1 MNGII
6 ALQILG
12 GVLLLLVGGEWV
24 VRGASRLAIAA
35 KLSPLFVG
43 LTVVSLGTS
52 APEMAVSFATALRGQ
67 ADITIGN
74 VVGSN
79 LFNMLMIVGFSALF
93 APLPVDRQITR
104 FDVPVMIAA
113 TIAMLV
119 ASLNGI
125 IGRFDG
131 IVLILIM
138 VGYFAISYR
147 LGKKSGEQPI
157 SDDLLTPEIVEEA
170 AETLGRRVAVIVW
183 QLIMLTAGVAA
194 LVFGC
199 DLFVD
204 GAVSMARILGVSE
217 LVIGLT
223 IVSAGTSLPELVTS
237 VAATIKGERGIAIGN
252 AVGSTTLN
260 IVAVLGITSVIAPSG
275 LNVADEILQLD
286 MPLMVIAAILS
297 WVLYR
302 TGRTIERW
310 EGVSMILIYCGYIG
324 YLLKTNGAFG

>member
-12 GVLLLLVGGEWV
+12 GILLLLIGGEWV

-93 APLPVDRQITR
+93 APLPVEKQITR

-113 TIAMLV
+113 TIAMML
-119 ASLNGI
+119 ASWNGV

-131 IVLILIM
+131 IGLILIM
-138 VGYFAISYR
+138 IAYFAVSYR
-147 LGKKSGEQPI
+147 LGKQSGEGAIP
-157 SDDLLTPEIVEEA
+157 DELLSPEILEEA
-170 AETLGRRVAVIVW
+170 ATSLGRRVAVILW
-183 QLIMLTAGVAA
+183 QLVLLSAGVAA
-194 LVFGC
+194 LVYGC
-199 DLFVD
+199 ELFVG

-275 LNVADEILQLD
+275 LNVSPDIMGLD
-286 MPLMVIAAILS
+286 MPLMVIAALLS

-302 TGRTIERW
+302 TGRTIVRW
-310 EGVSMILIYCGYIG
+310 EGMLMILLYCGYVG
-324 YLLKTNGAFG
+324 YLLKTSGAF

>member
-12 GVLLLLVGGEWV
+12 GVLLLLIGGEWV

-93 APLPVDRQITR
+93 APLPVEKQITR

-113 TIAMLV
+113 TIAMML
-119 ASLNGI
+119 ASWNGI
-125 IGRFDG
+125 IGRWDG
-131 IVLILIM
+131 IGLILIM
-138 VGYFAISYR
+138 IAYFAISYR
-147 LGKKSGEQPI
+147 LGKLSGEGAI
-157 SDDLLTPEIVEEA
+157 HDDLELPDALEEA
-170 AETLGRRVAVIVW
+170 TESLGRRVAVILW
-183 QLIMLTAGVAA
+183 QLVLLGAGVAA

-199 DLFVD
+199 ELFVD

-260 IVAVLGITSVIAPSG
+260 IVAVLGITSVIAPGG
-275 LNVADEILQLD
+275 LNVAPEIMGLD
-286 MPLMVIAAILS
+286 MPLMVIAAMLS

-302 TGRTIERW
+302 TGRTIVRW
-310 EGVSMILIYCGYIG
+310 EGMLMIALYCGYVG
-324 YLLKTNGAFG
+324 YLLQTSGAFG

>member
-12 GVLLLLVGGEWV
+12 GILLLLIGGEWV

-79 LFNMLMIVGFSALF
+79 LFNMLTIVGFSALF
-93 APLPVDRQITR
+93 APLPVEKQITR

-113 TIAMLV
+113 TIAMLL
-119 ASLNGI
+119 ASWNGV

-131 IVLILIM
+131 IGLILIM
-138 VGYFAISYR
+138 IAYFAVSYR
-147 LGKKSGEQPI
+147 LGKQSGEAAIP
-157 SDDLLTPEIVEEA
+157 DELLSPEILEEA
-170 AETLGRRVAVIVW
+170 ATSLGRRVAVILW
-183 QLIMLTAGVAA
+183 QLVLLSAGVAA
-194 LVFGC
+194 LVYGC
-199 DLFVD
+199 ELFVD

-237 VAATIKGERGIAIGN
+237 VAATIKGERGIAIGT

-275 LNVADEILQLD
+275 LNVSPDIMALD
-286 MPLMVIAAILS
+286 MPLMVIAALLS

-302 TGRTIERW
+302 TGRTIVRW
-310 EGVSMILIYCGYIG
+310 EGALMILMYCGYVG
-324 YLLKTNGAFG
+324 YLLKTSGAF

>member
-12 GVLLLLVGGEWV
+12 GVLLLLIGGEWV

-93 APLPVDRQITR
+93 APLPVEKQITR
-104 FDVPVMIAA
+104 FDVPVMITACV
-113 TIAMLV
+113 TMLLV
-119 ASLNGI
+119 SLNQTI
-125 IGRFDG
+125 SRIDG
-131 IVLILIM
+131 IGLVLIMIA
-138 VGYFAISYR
+138 YFAISYR
-147 LGKKSGEQPI
+147 LGKKSGAATIPDELM
-157 SDDLLTPEIVEEA
+157 SPEIVETA
-170 AETLGRRVAVIVW
+170 AESLGRRVAVILW
-183 QLIMLTAGVAA
+183 QVILLAAGVAA

-204 GAVSMARILGVSE
+204 GAVSMARLIGVSE

-260 IVAVLGITSVIAPSG
+260 IVAVLGITSIIAPSG
-275 LNVADEILQLD
+275 LNVASEILRLD
-286 MPLMVIAAILS
+286 MPLMVIAAFLS
-297 WVLYR
+297 WLLYR
-302 TGRTIERW
+302 TGRTILRW
-310 EGVSMILIYCGYIG
+310 EGVLMILIYCSYVG
-324 YLLKTNGAFG
+324 YLLHINGAFG

>member
-93 APLPVDRQITR
+93 APLPVDKQITR

-113 TIAMLV
+113 TIAMML
-119 ASLNGI
+119 ASWNGI
-125 IGRFDG
+125 ISRWDG
-131 IVLILIM
+131 IGLILIM
-138 VGYFAISYR
+138 IAYFAISYR
-147 LGKKSGEQPI
+147 LGKLAGEDAIP
-157 SDDLLTPEIVEEA
+157 DDLELPDPLKEA
-170 AETLGRRVAVIVW
+170 TESLGRRVAVILW
-183 QLIMLTAGVAA
+183 QLVLLSAGVAA

-199 DLFVD
+199 ELFVD

-275 LNVADEILQLD
+275 LNVAPEIMGLD
-286 MPLMVIAAILS
+286 MPLMVIAAMLS

-302 TGRTIERW
+302 TGRTIVRW
-310 EGVSMILIYCGYIG
+310 EGMLMIVLYCGYVG
-324 YLLKTNGAFG
+324 YLLQTSGAFG